1 MIPYLYRLASSKI
14 SFLMKRQNISLAEA
28 LGSVFLGQWPAK
40 MALLSLALL
49 LMACSENLLHRRYY
63 GYNNPWLERQVN
75 QAATE
80 GKTGQYPLFVLEGRP
95 LQGEQIANNLS
106 GIRQEEIAKVEVLGK
121 KEARAKYGSL
131 GKQGAVE
138 LSPVPDDSFRSDYY
152 DYNNPLLT
160 QLVSQFR
167 KRGMVQA
174 YPLYVL
180 DGETL
185 AGEDIRN
192 RLSALSDEEIAAV
205 EVLKQTTANEVY
217 GIRARNGVVLIST
230 KENRKQANN

>member
-1 MIPYLYRLASSKI
+1 MI
-14 SFLMKRQNISLAEA
+14 RQLIRQKNTLGKPLWVQRPA
-28 LGSVFLGQWPAK
+28 LK
-40 MALLSLALL
+40 MALLSLTLL
-49 LMACSENLLHRRYY
+49 LMACSENLLHHRYY
-63 GYNNPWLERQVN
+63 GYNNSWLEQKVN

-95 LQGEQIANNLS
+95 LKGEQIANNLS
-106 GIRQEEIAKVEVLGK
+106 GIRQEEIREVAVLGK
-121 KEARAKYGSL
+121 KEAKAKYGSL

-138 LSPVPDDSFRSDYY
+138 LSPVTDEAFRTDYY
-152 DYNNPLLT
+152 DYNNPLLS
-160 QLVSQFR
+160 QLVAQFR

-185 AGEDIRN
+185 GGEEIRN

-217 GIRARNGVVLIST
+217 GIQARNGVVLIST
-230 KENRKQANN
+230 KDNRKEANN